1 MIALPLIS
9 GEETNV
15 LTDEDIDLE
24 YQTNEY
30 KGRRVL
36 YVEDICENQMVMKQ
50 LFIQLGFSVEI
61 ASDGAEGLH
70 LFQSKQSHYYD
81 LILTDLRMPNMSGQ
95 TMIMQIRHA
104 EQLYIYIYI
113 YISLGGVNTDLI
125 PIIVLTGD
133 PSENEKNKCLN
144 ILKANAFLTKPI
156 SMLEFNRELRKIFVK
171 EEVKEGEGIE
181 VKDKKLILVVDD
193 NKLLNNLIK
202 LFLADDYEVIQAYS
216 VAEVNIFL
224 YTNIFNRVY
233 QNSKRAVKELVEFVW
248 MVSWGMAQA
257 EIFSKL
263 FEIMKVHYIYI
274 YIYKLEKVLH
284 LKKEKYTKVVSISGN
299 PIEDQRETYR
309 SLHVD
314 EFLYKPFS
322 KNRLLAAL
330 QVIF

>member
-1 MIALPLIS
+1 M
-9 GEETNV
+9 
-15 LTDEDIDLE
+15 
-24 YQTNEY
+24 
-30 KGRRVL
+30 
-36 YVEDICENQMVMKQ
+36 
-50 LFIQLGFSVEI
+50 
-61 ASDGAEGLH
+61 
-70 LFQSKQSHYYD
+70 
-81 LILTDLRMPNMSGQ
+81 
-95 TMIMQIRHA
+95 
-104 EQLYIYIYI
+104 
-113 YISLGGVNTDLI
+113 GGVNTDLI

-263 FEIMKVHYIYI
+263 FEIMKVHFIYIYICIYI